1 MIKRFLPKSQFAR
14 NVITLMTGTAL
25 AQALPIAITPILTR
39 MYTPDDF
46 GVFAVYIAICSI
58 LAVLV
63 TGRYELAIIVPEH
76 DEDAINIMA
85 LSIGL
90 SFIISF
96 FLLIVV
102 LLAGNE
108 IAALLGSASIASWL
122 YLVPLTTLVM
132 GCYQSLNYWVNRRS
146 HYKRMATS
154 RVLQTASSSTVQLS
168 TGVLK
173 VGSLGLIFGQFF
185 GQLISVIFLAK
196 SIFSQEK
203 EQVLKINKK
212 KIYEVVSR
220 YNNFPKYLIVA
231 HGFNTGS
238 SQSPVLLLSSL
249 FATSVSGLY
258 MLTNRVLSA
267 PIALVASAIGE
278 VFRQQASKEYAQTGQ
293 CKVIYLQTIKKLILL
308 SFIPF
313 TILFV
318 FSEEIFSLVFGSEW
332 TEAGVISKILMP
344 VFFLRFIS
352 SPLSSMFMIA
362 EAQKFDLY
370 WQIALFSLVI
380 VSFLIGNYFSNVYL
394 ALYLF
399 SSSYCL
405 MFLINLYVSYFLASG
420 RVR

>member
-1 MIKRFLPKSQFAR
+1 MIKKFLPKSQFAR
-14 NVITLMTGTAL
+14 NVITLMTGTTL

-39 MYTPDDF
+39 IYTPDEF

-96 FLLIVV
+96 FLLIIV
-102 LLAGNE
+102 LLAGSE
-108 IAALLGSASIASWL
+108 IANLLRIESIANWL
-122 YLVPLTTLVM
+122 YFIPLTTLVM
-132 GCYQSLNYWVNRRS
+132 GCYQSLNYWANRKS
-146 HYKRMATS
+146 LYKRMATS
-154 RVLQTASSSTVQLS
+154 RVLQTGSTSAVQLS
-168 TGVLK
+168 TGFLK
-173 VGSLGLIFGQFF
+173 IGTLGLILGQFL
-185 GQLISVIFLAK
+185 GQLISVIFFVK

-203 EQVLKINKK
+203 EQISKINKK
-212 KIYEVVSR
+212 KIYEVASR

-238 SQSPVLLLSSL
+238 AQTPVLLLSSL

-267 PIALVASAIGE
+267 PITLVASAIGE
-278 VFRQQASKEYAQTGQ
+278 VFRVQASKEYVQTGQ
-293 CKVIYLQTIKKLILL
+293 CKAIYLQTIKKLTLL

-313 TILFV
+313 AILFV
-318 FSEEIFSLVFGSEW
+318 FSEEIFSLVFGKEW
-332 TEAGVISKILMP
+332 AEAGKISKILMP

-362 EAQKFDLY
+362 EAQKIDLY
-370 WQIALFSLVI
+370 WQIVLFFLVV
-380 VSFLIGNYFSNVYL
+380 VSFLIGNYFSNFYIAFYL
-394 ALYLF
+394 LSF
-399 SSSYCL
+399 SYCL
-405 MFLINLYVSYFLASG
+405 MFLVNLYLSYLLASG
-420 RVR
+420 RFQ

>member
-1 MIKRFLPKSQFAR
+1 MIKKFLPKSQFAR

-39 MYTPDDF
+39 MYTPDEF
-46 GVFAVYIAICSI
+46 GVFAIYIAICSI

-76 DEDAINIMA
+76 DEDAVNIMA

-96 FLLIVV
+96 FLLIAV
-102 LLAGNE
+102 LLAGTE
-108 IAALLGSASIASWL
+108 IARLLGSDNIASWL
-122 YLVPLTTLVM
+122 YFIPLTTLIM
-132 GCYQSLNYWVNRRS
+132 GCYQSLNYWANRRS

-154 RVLQTASSSTVQLS
+154 RVLQTASTSTIQLS
-168 TGVLK
+168 TGFLK
-173 VGSLGLIFGQFF
+173 IGTLGLILGHFF
-185 GQLISVIFLAK
+185 GQLISVIFLVR

-203 EQVLKINKK
+203 EQVSKINKR
-212 KIYEVVSR
+212 KIYEVANR

-249 FATSVSGLY
+249 FATSISGLY

-278 VFRQQASKEYAQTGQ
+278 VFREQASKEYAQTGQ
-293 CKVIYLQTIKKLILL
+293 CKAIYLQTIKKLTLL

-313 TILFV
+313 AILFI
-318 FSEEIFSLVFGSEW
+318 FSEEIFSLVFGKEW
-332 TEAGVISKILMP
+332 VEAGVISKILMP

-352 SPLSSMFMIA
+352 TPLSSMFMIA
-362 EAQKFDLY
+362 EAQKIDLY
-370 WQIALFSLVI
+370 WQVALFSLVVI
-380 VSFLIGNYFSNVYL
+380 SFLTGSYFSDVYL
-394 ALYLF
+394 AFYLF
-399 SSSYCL
+399 SFSYCL
-405 MFLINLYVSYFLASG
+405 MFLINLYLSYFLASG
-420 RVR
+420 RAQ